1 MYIMDGIVYAGEPT
15 ESLEVTK
22 VKPLD
27 DMIMLVTFSNG
38 ETKLFDAT
46 ILTGQVYEPLK
57 DDKIFKNPVIEYGV
71 VTWNDGDIDCS
82 PEYMYKNSYEYPEV
96 ASFQDAGKYKNKS
109 SLENIQRAYF
119 NTKQVFDN
127 LDDANVLAY
136 NSNRIK

>member
-27 DMIMLVTFSNG
+27 DMIMLITFSNG

-46 ILTGQVYEPLK
+46 ILTGQVYESLK

-71 VTWNDGDIDCS
+71 VRWNDGDIDCS
-82 PEYMYKNSYEYPEV
+82 PEYMYKNSYEYP
-96 ASFQDAGKYKNKS
+96 
-109 SLENIQRAYF
+109 
-119 NTKQVFDN
+119 
-127 LDDANVLAY
+127 
-136 NSNRIK
+136 

>member
-96 ASFQDAGKYKNKS
+96 ASFQDAEKYKNKS

-119 NTKQVFDN
+119 NVKQVFNN
-127 LDDANVLAY
+127 LDDTNVLAY
-136 NSNRIK
+136 NSNKIK

>member
-15 ESLEVTK
+15 ESLEITK

-27 DMIMLVTFSNG
+27 DMIMLITFSNG

-71 VTWNDGDIDCS
+71 VTWNDGDIDCF

-96 ASFQDAGKYKNKS
+96 VSFQDAGKHENKS
-109 SLENIQRAYF
+109 SLENVQRAYF
-119 NTKQVFDN
+119 NFYLSFLV
-127 LDDANVLAY
+127 
-136 NSNRIK
+136 

>member
-46 ILTGQVYEPLK
+46 ILTGQEYESLK

-82 PEYMYKNSYEYPEV
+82 PEYMYKNSYEYSEV
-96 ASFQDAGKYKNKS
+96 ASFQDAGKQKNKS
-109 SLENIQRAYF
+109 SLENNPEGLF
-119 NTKQVFDN
+119 
-127 LDDANVLAY
+127 
-136 NSNRIK
+136 

>member
-15 ESLEVTK
+15 ESLVTK

-96 ASFQDAGKYKNKS
+96 ASF
-109 SLENIQRAYF
+109 
-119 NTKQVFDN
+119 
-127 LDDANVLAY
+127 
-136 NSNRIK
+136 

>member
-46 ILTGQVYEPLK
+46 ILTGQVYE
-57 DDKIFKNPVIEYGV
+57 
-71 VTWNDGDIDCS
+71 
-82 PEYMYKNSYEYPEV
+82 
-96 ASFQDAGKYKNKS
+96 
-109 SLENIQRAYF
+109 R
-119 NTKQVFDN
+119 
-127 LDDANVLAY
+127 
-136 NSNRIK
+136 

>member
-15 ESLEVTK
+15 ESLEVIK

-27 DMIMLVTFSNG
+27 NMIMLVTFSNG

-119 NTKQVFDN
+119 NFYLSFLV
-127 LDDANVLAY
+127 
-136 NSNRIK
+136 